1 MTRFRWD
8 PEKAEAN
15 FRKHGIRFKI
25 ASKVFDDPHVFL
37 RQDRVVE
44 GELRWQAIG
53 LVGGT
58 AILLVAH
65 SYSSEDAEEVIRIS
79 PPGKRIARSAKSMN
93 RIVSINPADLELTAN
108 DIAELRHVAQ
118 LPDSA
123 IDYFDIPSTTEEDW
137 IGGLPGPLYR
147 PIKKQVTLRIDA
159 DVLAWARRQGGRGYQ
174 SRLNAILRE
183 AMLRELKTKR
193 KSA

>member
-1 MTRFRWD
+1 
-8 PEKAEAN
+8 
-15 FRKHGIRFKI
+15 
-25 ASKVFDDPHVFL
+25 
-37 RQDRVVE
+37 
-44 GELRWQAIG
+44 
-53 LVGGT
+53 
-58 AILLVAH
+58 
-65 SYSSEDAEEVIRIS
+65 
-79 PPGKRIARSAKSMN
+79 MN

-118 LPDSA
+118 LADSA
-123 IDYFDIPSTTEEDW
+123 IDYSDIPSTTEEDW

-183 AMLRELKTKR
+183 AMLRELETKR